1 MYCSPFN
8 SENYLSLVFQRQNP
22 VLIFYCE
29 IISNILCVLSF
40 LYRWSAIAA
49 RLPGRTDNEI
59 KNVWHTHLKKRL
71 KKQLSIP
78 DSKGQS
84 AAEASSYDSDSFNSA
99 GKMSPQPSSSDFSSG
114 TMETQNSTD
123 ISNEQAEYSPESFPV
138 IDESFWS
145 DELSSDD
152 SSMASDFPAVTD
164 ELQFLLPELES
175 SNIIIDDGMDFWYD
189 VFIGAGGLQ
198 EL

>member
-1 MYCSPFN
+1 M
-8 SENYLSLVFQRQNP
+8 
-22 VLIFYCE
+22 
-29 IISNILCVLSF
+29 
-40 LYRWSAIAA
+40 
-49 RLPGRTDNEI
+49 
-59 KNVWHTHLKKRL
+59 WHTHLKKRL

-78 DSKGQS
+78 DSQGQS
-84 AAEASSYDSDSFNSA
+84 TAEASSYDSDSFNSA

-123 ISNEQAEYSPESFPV
+123 INNEQTEYSPESFPV